1 MTDTPRYQVAIDTRR
16 KNPLIVE
23 LGAPLVANFNENL
36 VPGRTYQVDFYMQH
50 LYFYPPSLL
59 SKELIELY

>member
-36 VPGRTYQVDFYMQH
+36 VPGRTYQVDITT
-50 LYFYPPSLL
+50 S
-59 SKELIELY
+59 